1 MAKKR
6 DGNSQSNLTLL
17 RRPNRFGDLKISRVF
32 YDIVKWNT
40 NPGNADRNAAG
51 LNAGKS
57 VGPHNDMNGI
67 GDHVRNGADG
77 GIMLPKCDT
86 GDRRPVVGGDGEH
99 RRFLMSATIVTV
111 LRRILHKSLTIL
123 CTCTIDRIFR
133 LR

>member
-1 MAKKR
+1 MGR
-6 DGNSQSNLTLL
+6 SQFKSE
-17 RRPNRFGDLKISRVF
+17 K
-32 YDIVKWNT
+32 NT

-86 GDRRPVVGGDGEH
+86 GDSRPVVGGDGEH

-111 LRRILHKSLTIL
+111 FLSNSLQITH
-123 CTCTIDRIFR
+123 
-133 LR
+133 

>member
-1 MAKKR
+1 MV
-6 DGNSQSNLTLL
+6 
-17 RRPNRFGDLKISRVF
+17 I
-32 YDIVKWNT
+32 WNT

-111 LRRILHKSLTIL
+111 LRRMLHEPLTIL
-123 CTCTIDRIFR
+123 RTGTSQPTRISVLATAEIFR
-133 LR
+133 TFLFFFAY